1 MIGGP
6 NNDGS
11 AMLTAV
17 SDVGVPLSH
26 MQYIASYTCGIV
38 TGGRNGPYCRW
49 WFITNQ
55 GGILV
60 NKNGKRFVTEKEG
73 ICHVTPHLAHNPDGC
88 HYVLADQATW
98 DRTLKTIKLSVLVG
112 LPSWTEERVLKEFEL
127 GKNLWKADTLEE
139 LCQKSGMNLEGLK
152 GQIELWNKAVETKN
166 DTQFGRTDQQ
176 HKHRCRSVPHASACS
191 RGTTSPA
198 AATPA
203 ASPTLPATWPA
214 STSRTT
220 RKPNRQQ
227 PILWALSAGSFSSK
241 KAPSSSPLGGSFL
254 RLGSDPSPGPLLCL
268 DISKILTD
276 PLVFASR
283 AWISVERHLYEGGSP
298 RFISSGR
305 GLHSFEGK
313 TNRTGIIWKADPQC
327 VTVCKHVYRVRVAKH
342 DDWLTR
348 ALQDPTDPTKPR
360 KVKYCPSRSNSLA

>member
-1 MIGGP
+1 MPVTRFWFDEKANRVVGVQCGRGDKVVNCRVRLGVIMATGGITGTPESLDRWVPSVAGKGVVIGGP

-176 HKHRCRSVPHASACS
+176 HKIGAGPYRMILMFPWNNLSCGGNAC
-191 RGTTSPA
+191 GFAHTSGYM
-198 AATPA
+198 
-203 ASPTLPATWPA
+203 
-214 STSRTT
+214 
-220 RKPNRQQ
+220 
-227 PILWALSAGSFSSK
+227 AGK
-241 KAPSSSPLGGSFL
+241 Y
-254 RLGSDPSPGPLLCL
+254 
-268 DISKILTD
+268 ITD
-276 PLVFASR
+276 YKEA
-283 AWISVERHLYEGGSP
+283 
-298 RFISSGR
+298 
-305 GLHSFEGK
+305 
-313 TNRTGIIWKADPQC
+313 
-327 VTVCKHVYRVRVAKH
+327 
-342 DDWLTR
+342 
-348 ALQDPTDPTKPR
+348 
-360 KVKYCPSRSNSLA
+360 

>member
-1 MIGGP
+1 MATGGITGTPESLDRWVPSVAGKGVVIGGP

-176 HKHRCRSVPHASACS
+176 HKIGAGPYRMIRMFPWNNLSCGGNAC
-191 RGTTSPA
+191 GFAHTSGYM
-198 AATPA
+198 
-203 ASPTLPATWPA
+203 
-214 STSRTT
+214 
-220 RKPNRQQ
+220 
-227 PILWALSAGSFSSK
+227 AGK
-241 KAPSSSPLGGSFL
+241 Y
-254 RLGSDPSPGPLLCL
+254 
-268 DISKILTD
+268 ITD
-276 PLVFASR
+276 YKEA
-283 AWISVERHLYEGGSP
+283 
-298 RFISSGR
+298 
-305 GLHSFEGK
+305 
-313 TNRTGIIWKADPQC
+313 
-327 VTVCKHVYRVRVAKH
+327 
-342 DDWLTR
+342 
-348 ALQDPTDPTKPR
+348 
-360 KVKYCPSRSNSLA
+360 

>member
-1 MIGGP
+1 MESLAEQIISGARLGRR
-6 NNDGS
+6 DD
-11 AMLTAV
+11 L
-17 SDVGVPLSH
+17 DVLVEMELEELCRAAD
-26 MQYIASYTCGIV
+26 QVRRALCGDRGELCTIV
-38 TGGRNGPYCRW
+38 NGRSGPYCRW

-176 HKHRCRSVPHASACS
+176 HKIGAGPYRMIRMFPWNNLSCGGNAC
-191 RGTTSPA
+191 GFAHTSGYM
-198 AATPA
+198 
-203 ASPTLPATWPA
+203 
-214 STSRTT
+214 
-220 RKPNRQQ
+220 
-227 PILWALSAGSFSSK
+227 AGK
-241 KAPSSSPLGGSFL
+241 Y
-254 RLGSDPSPGPLLCL
+254 
-268 DISKILTD
+268 ITD
-276 PLVFASR
+276 YKEA
-283 AWISVERHLYEGGSP
+283 
-298 RFISSGR
+298 
-305 GLHSFEGK
+305 
-313 TNRTGIIWKADPQC
+313 
-327 VTVCKHVYRVRVAKH
+327 
-342 DDWLTR
+342 
-348 ALQDPTDPTKPR
+348 
-360 KVKYCPSRSNSLA
+360 

>member
-1 MIGGP
+1 MPVTRFWFDEKANRVVGVQCGRGDKVVNCRARLGVIMATGGITGTPESLDRWVPSVAGKGVVIGGP

-17 SDVGVPLSH
+17 RDVGVPLSH
-26 MQYIASYTCGIV
+26 MQYIASYPCGIV

-55 GGILV
+55 SGILV

-139 LCQKSGMNLEGLK
+139 LCQKSGMNLQGLK

-166 DTQFGRTDQQ
+166 DTQFGRTD
-176 HKHRCRSVPHASACS
+176 
-191 RGTTSPA
+191 
-198 AATPA
+198 
-203 ASPTLPATWPA
+203 
-214 STSRTT
+214 
-220 RKPNRQQ
+220 
-227 PILWALSAGSFSSK
+227 
-241 KAPSSSPLGGSFL
+241 
-254 RLGSDPSPGPLLCL
+254 
-268 DISKILTD
+268 
-276 PLVFASR
+276 
-283 AWISVERHLYEGGSP
+283 
-298 RFISSGR
+298 
-305 GLHSFEGK
+305 
-313 TNRTGIIWKADPQC
+313 
-327 VTVCKHVYRVRVAKH
+327 
-342 DDWLTR
+342 
-348 ALQDPTDPTKPR
+348 
-360 KVKYCPSRSNSLA
+360 